1 MILLKTNERWDR
13 SFDAEGAESGNSLQS
28 AQFNVK
34 DDEGNNIGN
43 AHVNQGSASVNLNIY
58 NFGSVEE
65 GIVKLRELLGVND
78 Q

>member
-1 MILLKTNERWDR
+1 MELVKTNERWDR

-34 DDEGNNIGN
+34 DDEGNIIGN
-43 AHVNQGSASVNLNIY
+43 AYVNQGNASVNLNIY

-65 GIVKLRELLGVND
+65 GVEKLKELLGVSE
-78 Q
+78 